1 MIIHKIYYFMNNVL
15 NITSELQMIEYI
27 KKQKIS
33 TTGFIINK
41 LSENYIITVHHGLPI
56 NRCNTEFHNLKIVKD
71 CIWNE
76 LLILKS
82 NSINYNLYNVFKKCK
97 YKIPKSCDMVY
108 IKTNNNVITL
118 TNASVIHLNL
128 FEIPTNPKIPYI
140 KLDIYDN
147 DVEQSMSGSPVFDS
161 NNYLIGILSKKNDI
175 DKSVY
180 IIPIYILIKS
190 LIKYNNNSIFDI
202 NYKEI
207 IYKINNVKINNNF
220 IFHKSLD
227 TLIPLSTYFMIE
239 GDINCSIKINN
250 DYYEFI
256 NINDQLYINN
266 TNKII
271 VNNKKHEITT
281 RLLKLIKI
289 YFSDIVNDVFKIL
302 KENFKNKIFL
312 YINSNR
318 VISKQNIKEFKTC
331 FDHRDINLKI
341 TFGEASLI

>member
-1 MIIHKIYYFMNNVL
+1 
-15 NITSELQMIEYI
+15 
-27 KKQKIS
+27 
-33 TTGFIINK
+33 
-41 LSENYIITVHHGLPI
+41 
-56 NRCNTEFHNLKIVKD
+56 
-71 CIWNE
+71 
-76 LLILKS
+76 
-82 NSINYNLYNVFKKCK
+82 
-97 YKIPKSCDMVY
+97 
-108 IKTNNNVITL
+108 
-118 TNASVIHLNL
+118 
-128 FEIPTNPKIPYI
+128 
-140 KLDIYDN
+140 
-147 DVEQSMSGSPVFDS
+147 
-161 NNYLIGILSKKNDI
+161 
-175 DKSVY
+175 
-180 IIPIYILIKS
+180 
-190 LIKYNNNSIFDI
+190 
-202 NYKEI
+202 
-207 IYKINNVKINNNF
+207 
-220 IFHKSLD
+220 
-227 TLIPLSTYFMIE
+227 MIE